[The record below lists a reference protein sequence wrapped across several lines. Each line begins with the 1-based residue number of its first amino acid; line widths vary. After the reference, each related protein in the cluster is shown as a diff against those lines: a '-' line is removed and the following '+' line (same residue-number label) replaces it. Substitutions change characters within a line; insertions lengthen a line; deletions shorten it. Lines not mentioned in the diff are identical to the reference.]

1 MLYDI
6 LDHTADLR
14 VKVYGN
20 TYESIFENSVTALSD
35 LIIDQNAMGNNIIRT
50 VKIEKETL
58 DDIFIE
64 LLNDILFYLET
75 ENILFHRAL
84 VTLSS
89 KRLTATLY
97 GSEIPE
103 NPEYRHLIKAVTYYN
118 LEIHPEDGFAIFVMD
133 V

>member
-20 TYESIFENSVTALSD
+20 TYETIFENSVTALSD
-35 LIIDQNAMGNNIIRT
+35 LIIDQNAMGTNITRT

-64 LLNDILFYLET
+64 LLNNILFYLET
-75 ENILFHRAL
+75 ENILFHRAR

-103 NPEYRHLIKAVTYYN
+103 NSEYRHLIKAVTYYN